1 MKITAII
8 GSPHRGNTLKIT
20 QQVEKNMKNL
30 GDVEFDYLFLKD
42 IDLRQC
48 IGCFNCLRIGKE
60 FCPLKDDRD
69 RILEQINKSDG
80 VVFATPVYV
89 MNVTSLMK
97 NFIDRFAYICHR
109 PQFFRLHAMVVATT
123 GGIGLKEVKKYMSMV
138 ATVWGFRSVTT
149 LGIAT
154 PPHKDIPQEMIDKR
168 NREVDKASVEFY
180 NRIMSKSWSPSLDH
194 VIQFRAQRAIFTIDD
209 NKEEMPADYEF
220 YRPLLKS
227 HFYVDAP
234 VNFFKDKI
242 AWIFERIVRHSMQK
256 TIKKK

>member
-1 MKITAII
+1 
-8 GSPHRGNTLKIT
+8 
-20 QQVEKNMKNL
+20 
-30 GDVEFDYLFLKD
+30 
-42 IDLRQC
+42 
-48 IGCFNCLRIGKE
+48 
-60 FCPLKDDRD
+60 
-69 RILEQINKSDG
+69 
-80 VVFATPVYV
+80 
-89 MNVTSLMK
+89 
-97 NFIDRFAYICHR
+97 
-109 PQFFRLHAMVVATT
+109 MVVATT

-154 PPHKDIPQEMIDKR
+154 PPHKNIPQEMIDKR
-168 NREVDKASVEFY
+168 NREVDEASVEFY